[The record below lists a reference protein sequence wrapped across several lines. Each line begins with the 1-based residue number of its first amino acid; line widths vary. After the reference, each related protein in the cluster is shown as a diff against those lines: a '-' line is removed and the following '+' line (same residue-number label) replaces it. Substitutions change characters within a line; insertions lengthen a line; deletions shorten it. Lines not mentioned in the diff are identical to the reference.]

1 MHRPLLIL
9 PTYNESDTLA
19 ALLGMLGEDA
29 RVDVL
34 VIDDNSPD
42 GTGALADALA
52 KRLPWVRVLHRASKL
67 GLGSAYREGMA
78 LALAE
83 GRPAVLEMD
92 SDFSHDPRDV
102 PRLLRGLDR
111 ADLVIGTRTLPGGG
125 TPGWPLYRRLISQ
138 GGNLYARVWLG
149 LAARDLTSGF
159 RAYRGEALRKADPT
173 HTRSD
178 GYAFQVEMA
187 FRISQSGGRIGE
199 VPIVFAD
206 RRIGKSKLS
215 RRIVWEAARRMPA
228 LALERLVRRA
238 ETAPE
243 VPARPRSHP
252 AQ

>member
-1 MHRPLLIL
+1 MPHPLLLL

-29 RVDVL
+29 GVDVL
-34 VIDDNSPD
+34 VIDDASPD
-42 GTGALADALA
+42 GTGDLADSLA
-52 KRLPWVRVLHRASKL
+52 KRLPWVKVLHRTGKL

-92 SDFSHDPRDV
+92 CDFSHDPKDV
-102 PRLLRGLDR
+102 PRLLRGLEH

-125 TPGWPLYRRLISQ
+125 MPGWPLYRRLISR
-138 GGNLYARVWLG
+138 GGNLYARMWLG
-149 LAARDLTSGF
+149 MAARDLTSGF
-159 RAYRGEALRKADPT
+159 RAYRGEALRRADPM

-187 FRISQSGGRIGE
+187 WRIVRSGGRIGE
-199 VPIVFAD
+199 LPIVFAD

-215 RRIVWEAARRMPA
+215 RRIVWEAAVGVPA
-228 LALERLVRRA
+228 LALERLTRK
-238 ETAPE
+238 
-243 VPARPRSHP
+243 RPY
-252 AQ
+252 